1 MWGWSRRRRMEEND
15 RKYFKQILVDKRN
28 EIRNDLGVLESHSMN
43 STSAD
48 SSGDLIYS
56 DHMSDLGS
64 ASMDREKAFMFA
76 SRDGAY
82 LEQLEQAIKRLEDGT
97 YGVCRVC
104 DIQIPKARLEAVPT
118 TKICVSCKEAEALEK
133 AKRA

>member
-1 MWGWSRRRRMEEND
+1 MDQAD
-15 RKYFKQILVDKRN
+15 REHFRKILMDKRT
-28 EIRNDLGVLESHSMN
+28 EIQKDLGVVESHSMN
-43 STSAD
+43 STSAE

-56 DHMSDLGS
+56 DHMADMGS
-64 ASMDREKAFMFA
+64 ASMEREKAFMFA

-82 LEQLEQAIKRLEDGT
+82 LEQLDEAVSRLDDGS

-104 DIQIPKARLEAVPT
+104 DTDIPKARLEAVPT
-118 TKICVSCKEAEALEK
+118 TKICVACKELEAKEK

>member
-1 MWGWSRRRRMEEND
+1 MDQND
-15 RKYFKQILVDKRN
+15 RDHFKQILVEKRN

-43 STSAD
+43 NTPAE

-56 DHMSDLGS
+56 DHMSDMGS
-64 ASMDREKAFMFA
+64 AAMEREKAFMFA

-82 LEQLEQAIKRLEDGT
+82 LEQLDQAIQRLEDGT
-97 YGVCRVC
+97 YGICRVC
-104 DIQIPKARLEAVPT
+104 KTEIPKARLEAVPT
-118 TKICVSCKEAEALEK
+118 TKICVSCKEAEAQEK

>member
-1 MWGWSRRRRMEEND
+1 MEQED
-15 RKYFKQILVDKRN
+15 CEYFKKILVDKRN

-43 STSAD
+43 NTSAD

-64 ASMDREKAFMFA
+64 ASMEREKAFLFA

-82 LEQLEQAIKRLEDGT
+82 LEQLEGAIQRIEEGT

-104 DIQIPKARLEAVPT
+104 QTEISKARLEAVPT
-118 TKICVSCKEAEALEK
+118 TKICVACKEAEAAEK
-133 AKRA
+133 EKRA

>member
-1 MWGWSRRRRMEEND
+1 MDQNYRD
-15 RKYFKQILVDKRN
+15 YFKQILKEKRN

-43 STSAD
+43 NTSAE

-64 ASMDREKAFMFA
+64 ASMEREKAFMFA
-76 SRDGAY
+76 SRDCAY
-82 LEQLEQAIKRLEDGT
+82 LGQLDQAIQRLEEGT

-104 DIQIPKARLEAVPT
+104 KIEIPKARLEAVPT
-118 TKICVSCKEAEALEK
+118 TNICVSCKEAEAQKK

>member
-1 MWGWSRRRRMEEND
+1 MDQND
-15 RKYFKQILVDKRN
+15 RDYFKQILKEKRN

-43 STSAD
+43 NTAAE

-64 ASMDREKAFMFA
+64 ASMEREKAFMFA

-82 LEQLEQAIKRLEDGT
+82 LGQVDQAIQRLEDGT
-97 YGVCRVC
+97 YGICRVC
-104 DIQIPKARLEAVPT
+104 KIEILKARLEAVPT
-118 TKICVSCKEAEALEK
+118 TKICVSCKEAEAQEK

>member
-1 MWGWSRRRRMEEND
+1 MDQND
-15 RKYFKQILVDKRN
+15 RDYFKQILKEKRN

-43 STSAD
+43 NTSAE

-56 DHMSDLGS
+56 DHMSDMGS
-64 ASMDREKAFMFA
+64 ASMEREKAFMFA

-82 LEQLEQAIKRLEDGT
+82 MGQLDQAIQRLEDGT
-97 YGVCRVC
+97 YGICRVC
-104 DIQIPKARLEAVPT
+104 KIEIPKARLEAVPT
-118 TKICVSCKEAEALEK
+118 TKICVSCKEAEAQEK

>member
-1 MWGWSRRRRMEEND
+1 MDQND
-15 RKYFKQILVDKRN
+15 RDYFKQILKEKRN

-43 STSAD
+43 TTSAE

-64 ASMDREKAFMFA
+64 ASMEREKAFMFA

-82 LEQLEQAIKRLEDGT
+82 LGQLDQAIQRLEDGT
-97 YGVCRVC
+97 YGICRVC
-104 DIQIPKARLEAVPT
+104 KIEIPKARLEAVPT
-118 TKICVSCKEAEALEK
+118 TKICVSCKEAEAQEK